1 MIEGF
6 VKLFQDY
13 PLQRTFSSKCCQ
25 HHAFNYKTR
34 QDMLLLCINLLAK
47 EILDFQSGSESMLSN
62 TICSKFQLTVILGDF
77 NAT

>member
-1 MIEGF
+1 
-6 VKLFQDY
+6 
-13 PLQRTFSSKCCQ
+13 
-25 HHAFNYKTR
+25 
-34 QDMLLLCINLLAK
+34 MLLLCINLLAK

>member
-13 PLQRTFSSKCCQ
+13 PLQRTFCSTCCQ

-34 QDMLLLCINLLAK
+34 KDMLLLCINLLAK
-47 EILDFQSGSESMLSN
+47 EILDFQSGSEGMLSN

>member
-13 PLQRTFSSKCCQ
+13 PLQRTFSSTCCQ

-34 QDMLLLCINLLAK
+34 KDMLLLCINLLAK